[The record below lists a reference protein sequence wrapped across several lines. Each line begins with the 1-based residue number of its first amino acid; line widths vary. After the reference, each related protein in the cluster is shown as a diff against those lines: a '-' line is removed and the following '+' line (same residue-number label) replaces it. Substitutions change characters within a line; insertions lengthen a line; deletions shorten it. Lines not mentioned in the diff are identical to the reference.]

1 MDMNNLHNRL
11 NLSLQEN
18 QKRVKKESTFKKKMR
33 QTLDLTHEYKKDG
46 NTKKNQLEQVV
57 KECNWLKDITK
68 KLKDELKKANEQL
81 QVRPDAT
88 QREKE
93 LY

>member
-1 MDMNNLHNRL
+1 
-11 NLSLQEN
+11 
-18 QKRVKKESTFKKKMR
+18 
-33 QTLDLTHEYKKDG
+33 
-46 NTKKNQLEQVV
+46 V